1 MTEGNDF
8 FPWDDIA
15 DGNVFES
22 GIYLFEIAEF
32 EDTFANSGKRMP
44 KARFKCLEPANFKN
58 MTYFENYVVGTEEDP
73 TTIVPGTMGAR
84 SMKQVLNAAQVA
96 KGNSVQELMANAK
109 GNQVLLQLNKYKE
122 VGGEYDG
129 VEKNKVVGM
138 YKIGERPVGLTADAK
153 KGAGS
158 GGPKPLGSSAPPP
171 MTGPSTLICTS
182 CGEAVP
188 KEDYSAHVES
198 CQGPAEVTA

>member
-73 TTIVPGTMGAR
+73 GSIVPGTMGAR
-84 SMKQVLNAAQVA
+84 SMKQVLSAAQVA
-96 KGNSVQELMANAK
+96 KGNSISELMANAK

-129 VEKNKVVGM
+129 TEKNKVVGM
-138 YKIGERPVGLTADAK
+138 YKIGERPVGLTADSKGRGAAK
-153 KGAGS
+153 GS
-158 GGPKPLGSSAPPP
+158 GGPKPLSSAPPV
-171 MTGPSTLICTS
+171 STAPATLVCTS
-182 CGEAVP
+182 CGESIP
-188 KEDYSAHVES
+188 KDKYSAHVES
-198 CQGPAEVTA
+198 CQGPAS